1 MKYNLLLCFLI
12 FSFAYSQSHDD
23 WDYADTVD
31 MAWLNKQYGRSVSDQ
46 TGHKN
51 SLFEGFSSMDLQEKF
66 KELDQTTP
74 FPVEH
79 NATTE
84 RFIRVML
91 RDQQDRL
98 KNVNQRSKYYF
109 PIFEQILDQ
118 HNLPLELKYLSVVES
133 ALIAQAY
140 SSVGA
145 KGLWQF
151 MLGTAKQYGLK
162 VNSLVDDRFD
172 AYASTKAA
180 CLYLSDLY
188 EIFGDWNLAL
198 AAYNAGPGNVTKAI
212 RRAGGNKNYWEIRN
226 FLPEETRGYVPAFY
240 ATLYIFESLGL
251 DFAET
256 DSPGLS
262 FAETDTLRVSKTL
275 EIDELSGKLNMEI
288 SFLSSINPQY
298 TKNTIP
304 EDHVLTLPKGKIGV
318 YLRLEQDGFG
328 ENKVAGTQNKTTI
341 TPYNS
346 HLVEPGENLLK
357 IAGMYKISMDD
368 LKKWNGLVTNYVMAG
383 QSLVVRK
390 NDEIDQSP
398 SKHRNERIQPNNKTN
413 KESTTYVVQEGDSLF
428 KISRLFPDVTI
439 SQIRTWNN
447 IWGVNYVKPGTKL
460 LIFKS

>member
-12 FSFAYSQSHDD
+12 FSAAYSQSHTDR
-23 WDYADTVD
+23 DYADTVD
-31 MAWLNKQYGRSVSDQ
+31 MAWLNKQYGRSISDQ
-46 TGHKN
+46 TGQKY
-51 SLFEGFSSMDLQEKF
+51 SLFEGFSSIDLQEKF
-66 KELDQTTP
+66 KELDLTTP

-98 KNVNQRSKYYF
+98 SNVHQRSKYYF

-133 ALIAQAY
+133 ALVAQAY

-188 EIFGDWNLAL
+188 EVFGDWNLAL

-240 ATLYIFESLGL
+240 ATMYIFESLGL
-251 DFAET
+251 DFTET
-256 DSPGLS
+256 VSPGLS

-275 EIDELSGKLNMEI
+275 EIDELSGKLNMEV

-304 EDHVLTLPKGKIGV
+304 EGHVLTLPKGKIGL

-328 ENKVAGTQNKTTI
+328 ENKLAGAQNRTTI

-357 IAGMYKISMDD
+357 IASRYQISMDD

-390 NDEIDQSP
+390 TDEADP
-398 SKHRNERIQPNNKTN
+398 SEAKFRNVKIQQENKTSA
-413 KESTTYVVQEGDSLF
+413 ESTTYIVQEGDSLF

>member
-328 ENKVAGTQNKTTI
+328 ENKVAGTQNKTTT

>member
-12 FSFAYSQSHDD
+12 FSFAYSQSHAD

-66 KELDQTTP
+66 KKLDQTTP

-133 ALIAQAY
+133 ALIAQAH

-368 LKKWNGLVTNYVMAG
+368 LKKWNGLVTNYVMVG

>member
-12 FSFAYSQSHDD
+12 FSFAYSQSHAD

-66 KELDQTTP
+66 KKLDQTTP

-133 ALIAQAY
+133 ALIAQAH

-275 EIDELSGKLNMEI
+275 EIDELSGKLNMET

-368 LKKWNGLVTNYVMAG
+368 LKKWNGLVTNYVMVG

>member
-12 FSFAYSQSHDD
+12 FSAAYSQSHTDR
-23 WDYADTVD
+23 DYADTVD
-31 MAWLNKQYGRSVSDQ
+31 MAWLNKQYGRSISDQ
-46 TGHKN
+46 TGQKY
-51 SLFEGFSSMDLQEKF
+51 SLFEGFSSIDLQEKF
-66 KELDQTTP
+66 KELDLTTP

-98 KNVNQRSKYYF
+98 SNVHQRSKYYF

-133 ALIAQAY
+133 ALVAQAY

-188 EIFGDWNLAL
+188 EVFGDWNLAL

-240 ATLYIFESLGL
+240 ATMYIFESLGL
-251 DFAET
+251 DFTET
-256 DSPGLS
+256 VSPGLS

-275 EIDELSGKLNMEI
+275 EIDELSRKLNMEV

-304 EDHVLTLPKGKIGV
+304 ENHVLTLPKGKIGL

-328 ENKVAGTQNKTTI
+328 ENKLAGAQNRTTI

-357 IAGMYKISMDD
+357 IASRYQISMDD

-390 NDEIDQSP
+390 TDEADP
-398 SKHRNERIQPNNKTN
+398 SEAKFRNVKIQQENKTSA
-413 KESTTYVVQEGDSLF
+413 ESTTYIVQEGDSLF